1 MNWILLIIGGLFES
15 VFAFSLSKIS
25 VTSGKEMYLWILSF
39 ILSVSLSM
47 LMLYKAID
55 NGVNVSIG
63 YAVWA
68 GLGAIFKA
76 PLNFMIDGINKFL
89 SGIGKIKIPDWVPG
103 VGGKGFSIP
112 KIHRLA
118 KGGIV
123 SASTIANIGE
133 AGTEAVIPLQRNTQG
148 LDMIAEKI
156 SERLSLSQN
165 DGTGATYVIKL
176 VLDDGRVITKMV
188 IDNIKDYEARTGK
201 PVFDY

>member
-1 MNWILLIIGGLFES
+1 MGPIISSVQVIFMGLANFIGGVFSGNWKRAWIGVRQIFEGIVS
-15 VFAFSLSKIS
+15 GLSH
-25 VTSGKEMYLWILSF
+25 
-39 ILSVSLSM
+39 
-47 LMLYKAID
+47 
-55 NGVNVSIG
+55 
-63 YAVWA
+63 
-68 GLGAIFKA
+68 IFKA

-89 SGIGKIKIPDWVPG
+89 SGIGKVKIPDWVPG

-112 KIHRLA
+112 MIPRLA